1 VAEARVSQRLATALL
16 VVLLLAAGGLAWS
29 LQLGARLAVD
39 PANLERLPRRIGD
52 WEGRD
57 VPLGSVVEQMLRAD
71 FNLQRD
77 YRGPDGEWIAVYVGY
92 YGTARG
98 GRPEHTPPVCYDS
111 QGWEIVDSR
120 EVELDPARGLRATRM
135 TVAQAGERHL
145 VLFWYRSQQRTG
157 IVGLTGLS
165 LERLRSRITSG
176 RADGALV
183 RVSTPLGR
191 DGVGAAE
198 SRLGGFARVLD
209 ALLDRHWPEESGSVA
224 LHIAVAGVS
233 C

>member
-1 VAEARVSQRLATALL
+1 MSQRLATALL

-52 WEGRD
+52 WQGRD
-57 VPLGSVVEQMLRAD
+57 VPLDSVVEQMLRAD

-77 YRGPDGEWIAVYVGY
+77 YRGPDGDSIAVYVGY

-98 GRPEHTPPVCYDS
+98 GRPEHTPPVCYDA
-111 QGWEIVDSR
+111 QGWEVVDSR
-120 EVELDPARGLRATRM
+120 EVELDPTRGLRATRM

-145 VLFWYRSQQRTG
+145 VLFWYRSKQRTG
-157 IVGLTGLS
+157 ILGLMGLS
-165 LERLRSRITSG
+165 LERLRSRLTSG

-183 RVSTPLGR
+183 RVSTALGR
-191 DGVGAAE
+191 DGVGAAK
-198 SRLGGFARVLD
+198 SRLEGFARALD
-209 ALLDRHWPEESGSVA
+209 ALIDRHWPEESGSVA
-224 LHIAVAGVS
+224 LWRAVAGVS

>member
-1 VAEARVSQRLATALL
+1 VAAEARVSQRIATVLL
-16 VVLLLAAGGLAWS
+16 VVLLLAAGALAWS

-39 PANLERLPRRIGD
+39 PTNLERLPRRIGG
-52 WEGRD
+52 WQGRD
-57 VPLGSVVEQMLRAD
+57 VPLASVVEQMLRAD

-77 YRGPDGEWIAVYVGY
+77 YQGPDGEWIAVYVGY

-145 VLFWYRSQQRTG
+145 VFFWYRSRQRTG
-157 IVGLTGLS
+157 ILGLTGLS
-165 LERLRSRITSG
+165 LERLRSRVTTG

-183 RVSTPLGR
+183 RVSTPVER

-198 SRLGGFARVLD
+198 GRLGPFAVEVD
-209 ALLDRHWPEESGSVA
+209 ALLDGHWPEERG
-224 LHIAVAGVS
+224 
-233 C
+233 